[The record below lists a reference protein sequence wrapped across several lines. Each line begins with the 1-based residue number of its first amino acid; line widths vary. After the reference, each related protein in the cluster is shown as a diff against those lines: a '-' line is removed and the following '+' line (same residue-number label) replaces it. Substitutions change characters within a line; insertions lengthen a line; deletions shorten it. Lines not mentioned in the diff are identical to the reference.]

1 MYLYGCTCVLTGSSL
16 LRGCLARSFN
26 DSNSVSDSDSDNDEW
41 EDDWDD
47 ELVLYSYS
55 MRSYMY

>member
-1 MYLYGCTCVLTGSSL
+1 MYLYGCTGVFTGSVV
-16 LRGCLARSFN
+16 LRRCIARSFN
-26 DSNSVSDSDSDNDEW
+26 DSDSVSDSDSDN

-55 MRSYMY
+55 MHSYMH